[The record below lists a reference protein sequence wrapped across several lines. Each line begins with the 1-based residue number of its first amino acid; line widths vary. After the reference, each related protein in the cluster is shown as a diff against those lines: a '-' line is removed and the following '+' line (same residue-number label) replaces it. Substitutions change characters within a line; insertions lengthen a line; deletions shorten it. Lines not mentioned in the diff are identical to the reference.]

1 MFIAIEGSD
10 GAGKSTQ
17 FDALVEWLR
26 QTGQTVTVCRDP
38 GTTATG
44 EAVRDVLLHRE
55 DLAIDRRA
63 EMFLFM
69 AARAQMV
76 AEVIRPAIERGEV
89 VISDRFLL
97 SNVVYQGHAG
107 GLSLELLWEIG
118 AAATAGLMPDLTIVL
133 DVDRETAASRLSGE
147 PDRMERMGDAFHER
161 VREGFLQEAKHPRHP
176 AALIDT
182 RQSIEKV
189 KADIRAVVGPL
200 LGELRPRNT
209 RIRFAARALIYL
221 FGTHPFSLWACK

>member
-10 GAGKSTQ
+10 GVGKSTQ
-17 FDALVEWLR
+17 VDALVEWLR
-26 QTGQTVTVCRDP
+26 STGRTVTLCRDP

-44 EAVRDVLLHRE
+44 EAIRGILLHRA

-63 EMFLFM
+63 EMFLYM
-69 AARAQMV
+69 AARSQMV
-76 AEVIRPAIERGEV
+76 EEVIRPALERGEV
-89 VISDRFLL
+89 VVADRYLL

-107 GLSLELLWEIG
+107 GLSIELLWEIG

-147 PDRMERMGDAFHER
+147 PDRMERMGDEFHQR
-161 VREGFLQEAKHPRHP
+161 VRDGFLAEAKNPRYP
-176 AALIDT
+176 TVVVDT

-189 KADIRAVVGPL
+189 KEDIRTAVESL
-200 LGELRPRNT
+200 L
-209 RIRFAARALIYL
+209 
-221 FGTHPFSLWACK
+221 

>member
-107 GLSLELLWEIG
+107 GMPIELIWEIG
-118 AAATAGLMPDLTIVL
+118 AAATDGLMPDLTIIL
-133 DVDRETAASRLSGE
+133 DVDRETAAGRLGGD
-147 PDRMERMGDAFHER
+147 PDRMERMGDDFHER
-161 VREGFLQEAKHPRHP
+161 VRQGFLAEAREPRYP
-176 AALIDT
+176 TILVDTTEPIDT
-182 RQSIEKV
+182 V
-189 KADIRAVVGPL
+189 KATIREAVEPL
-200 LGELRPRNT
+200 LE
-209 RIRFAARALIYL
+209 
-221 FGTHPFSLWACK
+221 K